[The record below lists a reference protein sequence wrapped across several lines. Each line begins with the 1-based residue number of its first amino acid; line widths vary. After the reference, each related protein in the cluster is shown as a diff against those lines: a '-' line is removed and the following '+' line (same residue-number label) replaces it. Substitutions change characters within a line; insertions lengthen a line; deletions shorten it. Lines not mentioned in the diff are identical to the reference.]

1 MLLKLKKNKKNKRRR
16 QSEAARLTGPPGH
29 QARPSPPI
37 GQARSPAGQAAQ
49 ARSAGPAQYR
59 WWPIKGRRLGFEDPN
74 RPLCRAA
81 AAVGCSSRR
90 RRHQPTLPG
99 HRRCQAAVPPCL
111 QVSNP
116 LSPSS
121 SHGEHKTRPWR
132 PAGGAKPPV
141 PGELRSIEPSLQAG
155 AWRIRPRRPFR
166 WHSEVRSRLPRGRG
180 RSESGTKRRPC
191 AAD

>member
-1 MLLKLKKNKKNKRRR
+1 M
-16 QSEAARLTGPPGH
+16 TGPPGH

-49 ARSAGPAQYR
+49 AHSAVPAQYH

-81 AAVGCSSRR
+81 AVGCSGRR
-90 RRHQPTLPG
+90 RRHPPTSLD

-116 LSPSS
+116 LSTSS

-132 PAGGAKPPV
+132 PANRAGQPV
-141 PGELRSIEPSLQAG
+141 PGELRSIRTVAASRGVADPSPPAVPVALRGAEPPPPGSGGEVNPA
-155 AWRIRPRRPFR
+155 PRAVPGGRAP
-166 WHSEVRSRLPRGRG
+166 LRGRL
-180 RSESGTKRRPC
+180 
-191 AAD
+191 AAASA

>member
-1 MLLKLKKNKKNKRRR
+1 M
-16 QSEAARLTGPPGH
+16 TGPPGH

-74 RPLCRAA
+74 RPLCEPPPPWVAPA
-81 AAVGCSSRR
+81 AAVATRR
-90 RRHQPTLPG
+90 RR
-99 HRRCQAAVPPCL
+99 QATAV
-111 QVSNP
+111 
-116 LSPSS
+116 
-121 SHGEHKTRPWR
+121 
-132 PAGGAKPPV
+132 AKPPSLLASKSPIPFPLLPLMASTR
-141 PGELRSIEPSLQAG
+141 PGHGGRPTEQGSPSPASFGPLEPSLQAG

>member
-1 MLLKLKKNKKNKRRR
+1 M
-16 QSEAARLTGPPGH
+16 TGPPGH

-49 ARSAGPAQYR
+49 AHSAGPAQYR

-81 AAVGCSSRR
+81 AAVGCSGRR
-90 RRHQPTLPG
+90 RRHPPTSPG

-132 PAGGAKPPV
+132 PANRAGPPV
-141 PGELRSIEPSLQAG
+141 PGELRSIRTVAASRGTADPSPPAVPVALRGAEPPPPGSG
-155 AWRIRPRRPFR
+155 EKRIRRQEPF
-166 WHSEVRSRLPRGRG
+166 PAGG
-180 RSESGTKRRPC
+180 RPC